1 MKAANEKTAYLELA
15 DDLQQLIQSGSLR
28 VGDRMP
34 SIRQLAHDK
43 HVSITTIQSAYEVLE
58 NRGFVEA
65 RPRSGY
71 YVRPRVPASNRL
83 PAQPESSRKL
93 STVERPDLFDEVFAA
108 VNNPD
113 IVPLGC
119 AVPYDGFYPTAKLAS
134 LSNKAFRDH
143 GASALRY
150 SLSPGRIE
158 LRKQVSKRML
168 RSGATVSPDEIIIT
182 SGATEAITIAL
193 STCCKPGDLVA
204 VEAPTFFGILRI
216 IESLR
221 LKVIEIPVCP
231 INGIDIDVLDE
242 ISDKHPI
249 KACVVQPNFQNPTSS
264 VIPHESRNR
273 LVKLAQ
279 QRDFTLIEDDLYGDL
294 TFDNDRPTS
303 LLAHAGGENV
313 IHCGGVSKTLS
324 PGLRVGWL
332 AARSGHAEMTAI
344 KNISFTSN
352 PTVSELVVASFLA
365 DGGYDRH
372 LRRIRQR
379 YQSQVLQMRESIFKN
394 FPEGTRVN
402 SPRGSFVLWVQL
414 PLQVDCERV
423 AHEAMS
429 RGISIT
435 PGSIYSASKSLTNY
449 LRINGGYPMD
459 ERIRQAIRTVGKLCQ
474 QQLYEKA

>member
-150 SLSPGRIE
+150 SLSP
-158 LRKQVSKRML
+158 
-168 RSGATVSPDEIIIT
+168 
-182 SGATEAITIAL
+182 
-193 STCCKPGDLVA
+193 
-204 VEAPTFFGILRI
+204 
-216 IESLR
+216 
-221 LKVIEIPVCP
+221 
-231 INGIDIDVLDE
+231 
-242 ISDKHPI
+242 
-249 KACVVQPNFQNPTSS
+249 
-264 VIPHESRNR
+264 
-273 LVKLAQ
+273 
-279 QRDFTLIEDDLYGDL
+279 
-294 TFDNDRPTS
+294 
-303 LLAHAGGENV
+303 
-313 IHCGGVSKTLS
+313 
-324 PGLRVGWL
+324 W
-332 AARSGHAEMTAI
+332 
-344 KNISFTSN
+344 
-352 PTVSELVVASFLA
+352 
-365 DGGYDRH
+365 
-372 LRRIRQR
+372 
-379 YQSQVLQMRESIFKN
+379 
-394 FPEGTRVN
+394 
-402 SPRGSFVLWVQL
+402 
-414 PLQVDCERV
+414 
-423 AHEAMS
+423 
-429 RGISIT
+429 
-435 PGSIYSASKSLTNY
+435 
-449 LRINGGYPMD
+449 
-459 ERIRQAIRTVGKLCQ
+459 
-474 QQLYEKA
+474 